1 MNKAELVEALAKK
14 TGMSQKDARRTVEAL
29 FSTDPGTGI
38 IAAQLDRGNRV
49 QLTGFGTFE
58 IRNRKARTGRNPQ
71 TNETIHIPG
80 RRYPTF
86 KPGKALK
93 ERVKE

>member
-1 MNKAELVEALAKK
+1 MNKSELVEALINK
-14 TGMSQKDARRTVEAL
+14 TGLSPKDAKRTIEAL

-38 IAAQLDRGNRV
+38 IAAQLDEGKRV

-58 IRNRKARTGRNPQ
+58 TRHRKARTGRNPQ
-71 TNETIHIPG
+71 TNEAIHIPE

-93 ERVKE
+93 ERVRE

>member
-1 MNKAELVEALAKK
+1 MNKAELVDALAQK
-14 TGMSQKDARRTVEAL
+14 TGMSQKDAKKAVDAL
-29 FSTDPGTGI
+29 FSTDPGMGI
-38 IAAQLDRGNRV
+38 IAAQLDNGERV

-58 IRNRKARTGRNPQ
+58 TRQRKPRTGRNPQ
-71 TNETIHIPG
+71 TNEEIHIPG

-93 ERVKE
+93 ERVRE

>member
-1 MNKAELVEALAKK
+1 VN
-14 TGMSQKDARRTVEAL
+14 S
-29 FSTDPGTGI
+29 GTGI
-38 IAAQLDRGNRV
+38 IAAQLDEGKRV
-49 QLTGFGTFE
+49 QVSGFGTFE
-58 IRNRKARTGRNPQ
+58 TRQRKARSGRNPQ